1 MRYLQLLAH
10 SFPTIPRV
18 TTEIINLEA
27 ILHLPKPTEHF
38 MADLHGEDEAFHHVL
53 RNASGNIKR
62 KVNELFDN
70 TLRES
75 AKKDLCTLIYYPEE
89 RLEIARRE
97 EIDLDDYYQT
107 VLNQLITVC
116 RNVSSKYTRSKVRK
130 CLPSEYSYIIEELLH
145 ESSEDHN
152 KQAYFN
158 VIIKTIIDTHRAD
171 HFIICLSYLIQRLAI
186 DRLHILGDIYD
197 RGPGAH
203 LIMDTLCDYHHLDIQ
218 WGNHDILW
226 MGAAAGNLCCV
237 AGVLRLSLRYANTRT
252 LEEGYGINMV
262 PLATFAMETYGND
275 PCTLFLPHTEAS
287 MQGDDEKERR
297 LISQMHKAIAILQ
310 FKLEGQ
316 LYHQHPEWQMDD
328 RALLEHLH
336 LDKGTITIDGTDYP
350 LLDTNFPTIDPNDP
364 YALTPAE
371 NDLIHRLQH
380 SFVINERLKRHVD
393 MLLHRGGMYGIY
405 NSNLLF
411 HASVP
416 MTEDGQLREV
426 NVAGQRC
433 KGREL
438 LDCVERQVRMAFD
451 NEENKQSRQAACDY
465 FWYLWCGPDSPLF
478 DKSKMATFERYFIA
492 DKSVHT
498 EKRGAYYLLREGAAV
513 CDLLLDEFGVSGP
526 HRHIINGHVPV
537 RVGKGENPIKADGR
551 LMVIDGGFARAYHDT
566 TGIAG
571 YTLVFHSRGFQLV
584 QHEPFSSTEEAI
596 LNGTD
601 IRSTTQIVELTGHRM
616 MVADTDIGRD
626 IATQISD
633 LKKLLKAYRKGII
646 KEKN

>member
-364 YALTPAE
+364 YATGRERPYPPPAT
-371 NDLIHRLQH
+371 LVRHQRTAQAPRGYAAPPWWYVRHLQFQPALPRLGAH
-380 SFVINERLKRHVD
+380 DRRRSPARS
-393 MLLHRGGMYGIY
+393 HRGRPPLQRARTPGLRRATGAHGLRQRRKQAVAAGCMR
-405 NSNLLF
+405 LLLV
-411 HASVP
+411 S
-416 MTEDGQLREV
+416 L
-426 NVAGQRC
+426 
-433 KGREL
+433 
-438 LDCVERQVRMAFD
+438 VR
-451 NEENKQSRQAACDY
+451 RR
-465 FWYLWCGPDSPLF
+465 LSPL
-478 DKSKMATFERYFIA
+478 
-492 DKSVHT
+492 
-498 EKRGAYYLLREGAAV
+498 
-513 CDLLLDEFGVSGP
+513 
-526 HRHIINGHVPV
+526 
-537 RVGKGENPIKADGR
+537 
-551 LMVIDGGFARAYHDT
+551 
-566 TGIAG
+566 
-571 YTLVFHSRGFQLV
+571 
-584 QHEPFSSTEEAI
+584 
-596 LNGTD
+596 
-601 IRSTTQIVELTGHRM
+601 
-616 MVADTDIGRD
+616 
-626 IATQISD
+626 
-633 LKKLLKAYRKGII
+633 
-646 KEKN
+646 